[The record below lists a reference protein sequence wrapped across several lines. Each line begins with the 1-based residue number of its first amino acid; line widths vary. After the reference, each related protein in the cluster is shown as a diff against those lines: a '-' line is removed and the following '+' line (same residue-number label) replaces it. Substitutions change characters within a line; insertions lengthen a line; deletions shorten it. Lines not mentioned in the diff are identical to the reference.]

1 MFAARYLEFA
11 LHRSFAR
18 TLAGRRLGHTLG
30 FNSAIACRLSDFCL
44 RTPVKVAPTL
54 HPSSHVSAFHLA
66 RVSYPLGAGYISMGA
81 YEEALMSERI
91 RDVMTTDPVV
101 LQADASIKDAAAVMK
116 RRDIGDVLVADG
128 DELLGVVTD
137 RDLVV
142 RVLARG
148 MIDARLGDI
157 CSRRLIALAPDDPIQ
172 SAVAAMSEAAVRRLA
187 VVEDGRLV
195 GMVSIGDLAQ
205 DRDRNSAL
213 AEISAAPPNS

>member
-1 MFAARYLEFA
+1 
-11 LHRSFAR
+11 
-18 TLAGRRLGHTLG
+18 
-30 FNSAIACRLSDFCL
+30 
-44 RTPVKVAPTL
+44 
-54 HPSSHVSAFHLA
+54 
-66 RVSYPLGAGYISMGA
+66 
-81 YEEALMSERI
+81 MSERI

-101 LQADASIKDAAAVMK
+101 LQADASIKEAAAVMK

-128 DELLGVVTD
+128 DELIGVVTD

-142 RVLARG
+142 RVLAEG
-148 MIDARLGDI
+148 MIDARLGDV
-157 CSRRLIALAPDDPIQ
+157 CSRRIIALAPDDPIQ

-187 VVEDGRLV
+187 VVEDGHLV